1 MYQRTMIKMH
11 AKFTWLKECKQV
23 FITINK
29 ELCNAPVMA
38 YFNPNRETKL
48 ILDRSTKTGF
58 SSILTQLDPE
68 MQQHQAVYYEN
79 RSTKLQ
85 EQRYSQIEIESAAI
99 EFGVSNSHIYLCGI
113 LEFTI
118 IRDQRPFLR
127 IYSTFRRKPP
137 PRILKYNLRNQGY
150 NFTLQYEPRGAKIWQ
165 ITLAENLADTPET
178 CLEQE
183 TEKFIEAIVQT
194 CLLTSLSIK

>member
-58 SSILTQLDPE
+58 SGILTQLDPE
-68 MQQHQAVYYEN
+68 MQQHQAVYYES

-150 NFTLQYEPRGAKIWQ
+150 NFTFQYEPRGAK
-165 ITLAENLADTPET
+165 NLTDY
-178 CLEQE
+178 LSR
-183 TEKFIEAIVQT
+183 KFGRHTRNMPGARDRKVH
-194 CLLTSLSIK
+194 

>member
-29 ELCNAPVMA
+29 KLCNAPVMA

-68 MQQHQAVYYEN
+68 MQQHQAVYYES

-137 PRILKYNLRNQGY
+137 PRILKCNLRNQGY
-150 NFTLQYEPRGAKIWQ
+150 NFTFQYEPRGAK
-165 ITLAENLADTPET
+165 NLTDYLSRKFGRHTRNMPGARDRKVHWGYCADLPAY
-178 CLEQE
+178 
-183 TEKFIEAIVQT
+183 FPFH
-194 CLLTSLSIK
+194 

>member
-68 MQQHQAVYYEN
+68 MQQHQAVYYES

-85 EQRYSQIEIESAAI
+85 EQRYSQIEIESPAI

-127 IYSTFRRKPP
+127 IYSTFEENRHQESWNTISETRATTSPFST
-137 PRILKYNLRNQGY
+137 NQEV
-150 NFTLQYEPRGAKIWQ
+150 Q
-165 ITLAENLADTPET
+165 
-178 CLEQE
+178 
-183 TEKFIEAIVQT
+183 KFDR
-194 CLLTSLSIK
+194 LP